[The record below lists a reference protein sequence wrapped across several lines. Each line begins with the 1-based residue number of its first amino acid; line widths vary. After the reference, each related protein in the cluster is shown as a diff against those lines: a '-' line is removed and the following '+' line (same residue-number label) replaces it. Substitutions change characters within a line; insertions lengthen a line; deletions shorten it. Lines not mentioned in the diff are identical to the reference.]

1 MNSWQTF
8 DGFVVAPEN
17 QRAHERARH
26 FAAEWRAAP
35 GLLLLQGTS
44 PGGKT
49 HLLHAIRAQLTA
61 IGYGANVR
69 YVPLGRFANECSGCS
84 REMRAGYVI
93 EYYSHFDVLL
103 FDEIELRGIE
113 GVVREALACVCTAVI
128 KRGGRVA
135 FASRTP
141 VFSADEGGRVAAALN
156 AELVVA
162 ELGRPG
168 RRARRTV
175 LERAMRRRGCRITAA
190 ALELLLT
197 QEQLDMKVVLSTALC
212 LGQIARGLGRAV
224 VRADVERQL
233 RRM

>member
-17 QRAHERARH
+17 QRGFELARR

-35 GLLLLQGTS
+35 ALLLLQGTS

-61 IGYGANVR
+61 IGYGATVR
-69 YVPLGRFANECSGCS
+69 YVPISRFANECSGCS
-84 REMRAGYVI
+84 REMPAGYVI

-103 FDEIELRGIE
+103 FDEIELNGPE
-113 GVVREALACVCTAVI
+113 GVVREALASVCTAGI
-128 KRGGRVA
+128 KRRGRIA

-141 VFSADEGGRVAAALN
+141 VFSADEGVRVATALQ
-156 AELVVA
+156 AELVMA

-168 RRARRTV
+168 RSAWQTI

-212 LGQIARGLGRAV
+212 LGQIARGQGRAV
-224 VRADVERQL
+224 VRGDVERQL